1 MSNRRFRFNLFK
13 LNSYSSPHKNSSC
26 SFPILSMPACVHLA
40 HHDTSPSRPQPS
52 SCSAIPDSSHSW
64 ATSSLSEKP
73 AEKKKKRKACWLL
86 WKCFW
91 NLVSACPLLC
101 CLPDGG
107 HQPLNRITASMA
119 PRALSPLQNVSSTMG
134 EIFAYVATSTSQV
147 WSVMPDTQQMLNGI
161 CLIDEHICRLDCA
174 YHSHLDFTLND
185 IHSTNTLR
193 SLGSFF

>member
-119 PRALSPLQNVSSTMG
+119 PRALSPLQNVYAAIQKKS
-134 EIFAYVATSTSQV
+134 
-147 WSVMPDTQQMLNGI
+147 
-161 CLIDEHICRLDCA
+161 
-174 YHSHLDFTLND
+174 
-185 IHSTNTLR
+185 IHSQSIYDRITLVLLAAWVGHAVCFGQKFLS
-193 SLGSFF
+193 SLPNYLTFSLASNCTVWPVTGILLHLSQ